1 MNPARLSLLLVA
13 IMLLPGCAW
22 YKGWANAPQA
32 PTVFSNKPTLEQITQ
47 HLNSST
53 VTSLEAERAK
63 ISLDGL
69 PSLNARLVM
78 ERPRNL
84 RFRVETSLTGPE
96 MDMGS
101 NAEIFWLWA
110 KRNDP
115 PAVFYARHDQFAGSA
130 ARQMIPIQPEWIGEA
145 LGVIYLDPQGRHEGP
160 IDRGNHRLEVRSKL
174 MTADGEMTRVLVI
187 NDTYGWILEQH
198 LYDQRGQLVASAKAS
213 QHRHYPVEG
222 VSLPHHIDISLPT
235 AQLGFALDVAQY
247 RIKSLTGSPE
257 QLFTMPQFVG
267 YPVVDVADPNFRP
280 PGAPI
285 ATGNV
290 GHSADSRADS
300 RAGYRPQV
308 RGLR

>member
-1 MNPARLSLLLVA
+1 MMSPLTRLSCLLIVS
-13 IMLLPGCAW
+13 MLLPGCAW
-22 YKGWANAPQA
+22 WKGWVNAPQA
-32 PTVFSNKPTLEQITQ
+32 PTVFQSSPTIQQITA
-47 HLNSST
+47 HLNANP
-53 VTSLEAERAK
+53 VNSLEAERAK

-69 PSLNARLVM
+69 PALNARLVM

-101 NAEIFWLWA
+101 NSELFWLWA

-115 PAVFYARHDQFAGSA
+115 PAVFYARHDRFAGSA

-145 LGVIYLDPQGRHEGP
+145 LGVIYLDPQGKHEGP

-174 MTADGEMTRVLVI
+174 NTADGEMTRVLI
-187 NDTYGWILEQH
+187 LNDVYGWVLEQH
-198 LYDQRGQLVASAKAS
+198 LYDSRGQLIASAKSS

-222 VSLPHHIDISLPT
+222 VSLPHHVEISLPT
-235 AQLGFALDVAQY
+235 AQLGFNLDVAQY
-247 RIKSLTGSPE
+247 RINSLTGSPE
-257 QLFTMPQFVG
+257 QLFTMPQFEG

-280 PGAPI
+280 PGAP
-285 ATGNV
+285 ASSGTV
-290 GHSADSRADS
+290 GRSADPRT
-300 RAGYRPQV
+300 GYRPQV